1 MGFGLAMLKTAMK
14 KKKPVPVDVFPIT
27 SKSLL
32 DFLSIIITLVCLG
45 VTFVYGILHRGSENP
60 ESKVKDKISFGYK
73 KSQKLAKML
82 GFLYVLFILTST
94 VVAVK
99 NAYF

>member
-45 VTFVYGILHRGSENP
+45 VTFVYGILHRGSELR
-60 ESKVKDKISFGYK
+60 KIEP
-73 KSQKLAKML
+73 L
-82 GFLYVLFILTST
+82 VT
-94 VVAVK
+94 
-99 NAYF
+99 